1 MMITPL
7 HLLITIIAI
16 IIARAIFNY
25 L

>member
-1 MMITPL
+1 MITPL

>member
-1 MMITPL
+1 MITPL
-7 HLLITIIAI
+7 HLIITIIAI